1 VLKNEDWKMFDK
13 ILVAVDDSESS
24 QAVFA
29 RAILL
34 AKTHQST
41 LMLLHV
47 LVPTDDVYPGNPYV
61 GTPASVIEIY
71 LDRWQKR
78 EQDGMAMLRGLS
90 TEAIAAGVLCEFT
103 QNIGDPGKTICALAT
118 SWHAN
123 LVVVGR
129 RGMTGL
135 NEFFLGSV
143 SNYVLHHAPCHV
155 LTIQRE
161 LPIEIEPVAKEMAK
175 TN

>member
-1 VLKNEDWKMFDK
+1 MFNK

-24 QAVFA
+24 QAVLA
-29 RAILL
+29 QAILL

-61 GTPASVIEIY
+61 GTPASVMEIY

-78 EQDGMAMLRGLS
+78 EQDGMAMLRALVAEV
-90 TEAIAAGVLCEFT
+90 TAAGVPCEST
-103 QNIGDPGKTICALAT
+103 QNMGDPGKSICALAS
-118 SWHAN
+118 SWTAD

-129 RGMTGL
+129 RGVSGL

-143 SNYVLHHAPCHV
+143 SSYVLHHAPCHV
-155 LTIQRE
+155 LTIQRGV
-161 LPIEIEPVAKEMAK
+161 PIPIDSVAEKMA
-175 TN
+175 TANS